1 MGKKKRDESA
11 LDETI
16 RINMQADREQLYS
29 SEEKSRAPMGKESRR
44 IFITLASLLTLFVLS
59 VLLLGNVLYPSF
71 SLAWVS
77 QYVARRIGDIAA
89 LLTGGHA
96 QSDIL
101 VFICQFI
108 TPVIAGAAL
117 AVSGAC
123 FQAIFHN
130 PMASPT
136 LLGVQAGGTLGATVF
151 ALFFYKPMISTLFS
165 FSYADYAYEYNLM
178 SVWQKYGQYFCVLGG
193 ALVVA
198 IMVMLMSKIS
208 GRGRISTV
216 TLMVGGTIFSTSISS
231 IVNMVQY
238 YETVAGGNA
247 MVISQLQSMQAGAYQ
262 NILQPELL
270 VCFALSAL
278 LPMIPV
284 FILRSR
290 LNIIS
295 FGEQEARLMG
305 VSIGKE
311 RTLFLLLATSM
322 TAAVVA
328 FCGNISFVGLVA
340 PHFAR
345 QIVGNDYRH
354 VIPESALLGGLF
366 MLAAYDISYM
376 FNSYL
381 NVGVVVG
388 LVGGVIFTVFMTRY
402 RRKGNADW
410 A

>member
-1 MGKKKRDESA
+1 
-11 LDETI
+11 
-16 RINMQADREQLYS
+16 
-29 SEEKSRAPMGKESRR
+29 
-44 IFITLASLLTLFVLS
+44 
-59 VLLLGNVLYPSF
+59 
-71 SLAWVS
+71 
-77 QYVARRIGDIAA
+77 
-89 LLTGGHA
+89 
-96 QSDIL
+96 
-101 VFICQFI
+101 
-108 TPVIAGAAL
+108 
-117 AVSGAC
+117 
-123 FQAIFHN
+123 
-130 PMASPT
+130 
-136 LLGVQAGGTLGATVF
+136 
-151 ALFFYKPMISTLFS
+151 
-165 FSYADYAYEYNLM
+165 
-178 SVWQKYGQYFCVLGG
+178 
-193 ALVVA
+193 
-198 IMVMLMSKIS
+198 
-208 GRGRISTV
+208 
-216 TLMVGGTIFSTSISS
+216 
-231 IVNMVQY
+231 MVQY